1 MLNGCTWL
9 VNGRVQG
16 EDPSGPEPLLEGGD
30 GLQGIVEGD
39 LRISRNDLKRVEYLV
54 HDGLRFDDLANVNVF
69 VQHTL
74 GDSVRRV
81 HAPLRRGKNS
91 PHVELVVLEDGDVPF
106 ELVVEVLEDDDVPQA
121 SIMQTSTLTQR

>member
-1 MLNGCTWL
+1 MDEFRAKILPVL
-9 VNGRVQG
+9 SLFSKA
-16 EDPSGPEPLLEGGD
+16 EID

-39 LRISRNDLKRVEYLV
+39 LRISRNDLKRVEHLV
-54 HDGLRFDDLANVNVF
+54 HDDLRFNDLANVNVF

-81 HAPLRRGKNS
+81 HAPLRRGPKNS

-106 ELVVEVLEDDDVPQA
+106 ELVVEVLEDDHDDVPA
-121 SIMQTSTLTQR
+121 LIMIEQTST